1 MILPVKVIKP
11 EGSYRERPTLDT
23 RLIILVTIDQEGDR
37 MSATEAGLSLFDAA
51 RAMSVPFTEERLP
64 QDREVQANGLLF
76 HYLDWGGEGKQTILF
91 LHGALQQG
99 HSWDFVSL
107 SLCADYHVLALD
119 ARGHGDSQWAPD
131 GDYSLDAHQQDLDGV
146 VEALGLDPFVLVG
159 HSMGGRNAYVF
170 ASRHP
175 RALKALTVVD
185 TGPEMG
191 RLGESRIRGFR
202 ELPDELDSY
211 EEFADRVQA
220 YTGRTREQVLGA
232 LKYSIR
238 ERPDGKWSWKYD
250 KALRAPGFRPD
261 TWDKDRLWDCI
272 RSISRPTLLVRGGR
286 SDFFTPEVMD
296 RMLQLIP
303 GSTASVVPDAGHL
316 VAGDNPAGFLVAL
329 RTLLDRV

>member
-1 MILPVKVIKP
+1 MT
-11 EGSYRERPTLDT
+11 S
-23 RLIILVTIDQEGDR
+23 QQ
-37 MSATEAGLSLFDAA
+37 AGLSLFDAA
-51 RAMSVPFTEERLP
+51 RSMGVPFTLERHA
-64 QDREVQANGLLF
+64 QDLEVRANGVRF
-76 HYLDWGGEGKQTILF
+76 HYLDWGNEGADTVLF

-119 ARGHGDSQWAPD
+119 ARGHGDTDWAPD
-131 GDYSLDAHQQDLDGV
+131 GDYSLEAHQRDLDGFV
-146 VEALGLDPFVLVG
+146 DALGLDQFILVG

-175 RALKALTVVD
+175 DALKALTVVD

-191 RLGESRIRGFR
+191 RAGESRIRGFR

-211 EEFADRVQA
+211 EEFADRVQS
-220 YTGRTREQVLGA
+220 YTGRSREQVIGA

-238 ERPDGKWSWKYD
+238 ERSDGKWTWKYD
-250 KALRAPGFRPD
+250 KVLRSPGFRPGG
-261 TWDKDRLWDCI
+261 WDPDRLWECVGSV
-272 RSISRPTLLVRGGR
+272 RCPTLLVRGGN

-296 RMLQLIP
+296 RILQLIP
-303 GSTASVVPDAGHL
+303 GSTAAVVPGAGHL
-316 VAGDNPAGFLVAL
+316 VAGDNPAAFLVAL